1 MTNQDYDRNLEGGA
15 SPELG
20 GDPRVGSD
28 DLLAED
34 SYPTSAPHQGG
45 VSASTTGT
53 EGSAG
58 ATSGGAGGGT
68 ESAVE
73 KASSVAKAAADEVGA
88 VAGSAVAKAAEV
100 KDVALERGGD
110 VAAVAK
116 DELARLAHDARTEVQ
131 TLWSNTSEQLR
142 VQASVGQ
149 KQAADLL
156 HSLAGELG
164 EMASK
169 SENGGPLTSLA
180 RQAAAK
186 GNEMSDWLANSE
198 PTDVLTAV
206 RRFAR
211 RRPFMFLASA
221 AVAGVVVGRLGR
233 GLMAAAESDNT
244 GATPVSGSATGAVP
258 ATAGVTT
265 PPPVTF
271 DEVPSFGAGEA
282 PSEAGFY
289 SSQPGLNDPYSGSG
303 GVR

>member
-1 MTNQDYDRNLEGGA
+1 MTNQDYDRNLQGGA
-15 SPELG
+15 GPELG
-20 GDPRVGSD
+20 GDPRVEWD
-28 DLLAED
+28 DMMAAQEGVP
-34 SYPTSAPHQGG
+34 SSAADDGG
-45 VSASTTGT
+45 ALDTRQDW
-53 EGSAG
+53 SAG
-58 ATSGGAGGGT
+58 AASGGAGGG

-73 KASSVAKAAADEVGA
+73 KAGSVAKTAADEVGA

-116 DELARLAHDARTEVQ
+116 DELAKLAHDARTELQ

-142 VQASVGQ
+142 VQASAGQ

-164 EMASK
+164 DMASK

-186 GNEMSDWLANSE
+186 GSELSDWLSNSE

-244 GATPVSGSATGAVP
+244 GLTSSFAGATGMTP
-258 ATAGVTT
+258 ATAAVTP

-271 DEVPSFGAGEA
+271 DEGPSFVTGEA
-282 PSEAGFY
+282 PTQTGGFY
-289 SSQPGLNDPYSGSG
+289 ATQPGPGDPYIQNG
-303 GVR
+303 GAR